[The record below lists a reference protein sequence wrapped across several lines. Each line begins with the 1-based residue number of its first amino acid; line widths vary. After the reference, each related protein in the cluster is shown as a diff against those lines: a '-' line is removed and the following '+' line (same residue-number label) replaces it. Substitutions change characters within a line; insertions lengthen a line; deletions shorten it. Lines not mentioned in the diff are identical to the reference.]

1 MEKALERI
9 KAARK
14 AIWLEEPPDIERL
27 RSRKGTRN
35 QGASAVLYA
44 ATKLATLITF
54 LNHMRGVARQ
64 GGVDLETMKKV
75 TEPYLEFHAGRYGGF
90 YQLTDTAEVVRWA
103 KEALSEINTLE
114 DYATLVGEL
123 AVYLGRVD
131 YWVDLEIP
139 WAQFGQVFEKIM
151 AHLLK

>member
-1 MEKALERI
+1 MESALEKI

-27 RSRKGTRN
+27 RSVKGARN

-54 LNHMRGVARQ
+54 LNHMRGVAKQ
-64 GGVDLETMKKV
+64 GEVDLETMKTV
-75 TEPYLEFHAGRYGGF
+75 AEPFLEFHAGLYGGF
-90 YQLTDTAEVVRWA
+90 YQLTDTAEAVRWA
-103 KEALSEINTLE
+103 QEALSEVTTLE
-114 DYATLVGEL
+114 DYAALVGEL
-123 AVYLGRVD
+123 ALCLGRMD

-139 WAQFGQVFEKIM
+139 WARFGQVFEEI
-151 AHLLK
+151 AARS